1 MTSAAPERR
10 SPASLF
16 LLTALV
22 GAVAFTA
29 YQSWSN
35 GRQIQEQRELLATSE
50 RTVAELLGEVTRLR
64 IEQSADGMGAP
75 ALIERLQ
82 HYAPMVSDSRV
93 TEPDYQN
100 AKKEIVAILRA
111 FEALGSDEA
120 WRPLVARLEV
130 ADPRKDFEEVKWL
143 LEAAVRID
151 LSAGKQIVKE
161 VMLGLRLPNPRLRWF
176 ACRVMTERDIQLAR
190 QLMRQILL
198 TESSRGINTDRAA
211 THGMAIPDKAAYAVT
226 GFNNFVTRY
235 LQTNDPKTEDTLIQL
250 LNRVEHDQITIQE
263 CVKELGRRKSKRAV
277 KQIKRLYDHP
287 PLAQQNPL
295 FFGHV
300 IDAVATIEGKDSIEW
315 LEARLPNAAT
325 DIVAA
330 RIQNALN
337 CVRAGKPVG
346 PQVPQAGQGN
356 KLNAQR
362 GK

>member
-10 SPASLF
+10 QPATIF
-16 LLTALV
+16 LLTALLC
-22 GAVAFTA
+22 AVLLTG

-35 GRQIQEQRELLATSE
+35 GRELEAQAERLAESQQ
-50 RTVAELLGEVTRLR
+50 TVKDLLGEVTRLR
-64 IEQSADGMGAP
+64 IEQSVDKMGAV

-82 HYAPMVSDSRV
+82 TYAPLMSDARV
-93 TEPDYQN
+93 PEPDYQN

-111 FEALGSDEA
+111 FETLGKEEA
-120 WRPLVARLEV
+120 WKPVVARLEK

-143 LEAAVRID
+143 LEVAVRID
-151 LSAGKQIVKE
+151 LTAGKQIVKE

-211 THGMAIPDKAAYAVT
+211 TYGMSVPDKAAYAVT
-226 GFNNFVTRY
+226 GFNNFVSRY
-235 LQTNDPKTEDTLIQL
+235 LQTDDPKTEETLIQL
-250 LNRVEHDQITIQE
+250 LHRVEHDQITIQE

-277 KQIKRLYDHP
+277 KLIKKLYDNP
-287 PLAQQNPL
+287 PLAQQNAL

-300 IDAVATIEGKDSIEW
+300 IDAVATIEGKDAIEW
-315 LEARLPNAAT
+315 LEAKLPTAAT
-325 DIVAA
+325 DIIAA
-330 RIQNALN
+330 RIQNALD
-337 CVRAGKPVG
+337 CVRAGRPVV

-356 KLNAQR
+356 QLNAGR
-362 GK
+362 K